1 LTIKRF
7 DTLFKMIFLSA
18 NLCENLLAPLALWNV
33 KPIPL
38 G

>member
-1 LTIKRF
+1 MTLKELTRRLI
-7 DTLFKMIFLSA
+7 LILEMYI
-18 NLCENLLAPLALWNV
+18 CENLLAPLALWNV